1 MQQLDIASGN
11 DDWHAG
17 SAQPWGCPQKTKRVG
32 SLGRLIGNI
41 KSVPSTELQPKL
53 PNKREPW
60 GLALKSGNRGNA
72 GTCLER
78 LEYGDEGRP
87 RLLRNCDKPVLH
99 GRMQQASRYETLLQR
114 SHSDPAVVTGDFVS
128 RFLRHAVEHSTGEP
142 ERVVRDA
149 DSAHARDPTQI
160 SSK

>member
-1 MQQLDIASGN
+1 M
-11 DDWHAG
+11 
-17 SAQPWGCPQKTKRVG
+17 
-32 SLGRLIGNI
+32 
-41 KSVPSTELQPKL
+41 PSTELQPKL

-60 GLALKSGNRGNA
+60 GLALKSGNRRNA

-128 RFLRHAVEHSTGEP
+128 RFLRHAVEHGTGEP